1 MGDPLIKMATFE
13 FPTGATP
20 DEMLV
25 GVSTAVPVF
34 PIMMLVFAWFFIF
47 LTGCIK
53 QNRRAGY
60 SNMPQWA
67 TLASLGT
74 LLLSLA
80 LTISE
85 GIIAAP
91 ILLIVV
97 AVTILSAVWFFMSR
111 GRFE

>member
-1 MGDPLIKMATFE
+1 MPTFE
-13 FPTGATP
+13 FPNGTTP

-25 GVSTAVPVF
+25 GVSTSVPAF
-34 PIMMLVFAWFFIF
+34 PIMGLVFVWFLIF
-47 LTGCIK
+47 LTGSIK

-60 SNMPQWA
+60 ADMPQWA

-74 LLLSLA
+74 LLMGLVF
-80 LTISE
+80 TIQE
-85 GIIAAP
+85 GIITLP

-97 AVTILSAVWFFMSR
+97 AITILSAIWFFMSR

>member
-1 MGDPLIKMATFE
+1 MATFE

-25 GVSTAVPVF
+25 GVSTSVPAF
-34 PIMMLVFAWFFIF
+34 PIMLLVFAWFFIF
-47 LTGCIK
+47 LTGSIK
-53 QNRRAGY
+53 QNRRSGY
-60 SNMPQWA
+60 VDMPQWA

-74 LLLSLA
+74 LLMGLA

-91 ILLIVV
+91 ILLVV
-97 AVTILSAVWFFMSR
+97 IAVTILSAIWFFMSR